1 MAIQRGL
8 PKGPKLRVL
17 VVPTFKIQ
25 IIFIKFKRYVS
36 ARPISLD
43 FTYLADP
50 WTIEVFILL
59 LLTGMFVTR
68 LPKILTSS
76 CLADPISM
84 RVKNIADQLVF
95 TEY

>member
-25 IIFIKFKRYVS
+25 IIFIKFKRYVL

-50 WTIEVFILL
+50 
-59 LLTGMFVTR
+59 
-68 LPKILTSS
+68 
-76 CLADPISM
+76 
-84 RVKNIADQLVF
+84 
-95 TEY
+95 